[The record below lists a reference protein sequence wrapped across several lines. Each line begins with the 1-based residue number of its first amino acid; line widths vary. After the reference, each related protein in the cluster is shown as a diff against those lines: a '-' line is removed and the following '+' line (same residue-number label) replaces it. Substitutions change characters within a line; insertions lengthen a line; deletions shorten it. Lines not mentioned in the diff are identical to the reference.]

1 VTISF
6 ADHVL
11 ILTPAGIVVLAA
23 FIAPVIVSV
32 IAIVRIIQR
41 AGFSGWWI
49 LVTLVPVVN
58 MLALWYFAFASW
70 PALAK
75 KQIRTD
81 QNSN

>member
-1 VTISF
+1 MTISF
-6 ADHVL
+6 ADHIVTV
-11 ILTPAGIVVLAA
+11 TPVGIVVLAI
-23 FIAPVIVSV
+23 FIAPVAVSV

-49 LVTLVPVVN
+49 LLVLVPVVN

-75 KQIRTD
+75 KP
-81 QNSN
+81 N